1 MKLVELLARE
11 LKEWPERTVEYVQG
25 EDGCWPLSFSGARF
39 EDSTWILK
47 AGQTTGS
54 RGDVLHI
61 DMASDYKKAR
71 VTRAQWQAERDR
83 QKGGEWKRHRGN
95 KLPIDGGLYIE
106 AKLRCGDIQRGYAQ
120 DFIWPH
126 SACDVE
132 VNLMKYRVISQPQV
146 EEVEVNVRVDSSV
159 NVEYA
164 FGAPDADMSKLDWRA
179 LGACNLD
186 SIEFPTK
193 GEIIHGPISMGD
205 EVIAPSHPKWGQ
217 VDGPLLWR
225 DTVNELDAYIEEFT
239 REREALINRL
249 ALEGF
254 ALIEKINLNL
264 DKIDATLDMSD
275 WRNWK
280 VGDLVTS
287 KVDYNH
293 QFTKGKKYKVT
304 GTNMYLGE
312 KRVSVESDDKGK
324 ANGWLANQFEFHS
337 RP

>member
-1 MKLVELLARE
+1 MKLVEILAKKLDVWPTGAAIAVQDGDARKTVKFGSKHANPSIALMG
-11 LKEWPERTVEYVQG
+11 LKDVWQARDWEYTHQS
-25 EDGCWPLSFSGARF
+25 DFDHSSL
-39 EDSTWILK
+39 
-47 AGQTTGS
+47 
-54 RGDVLHI
+54 
-61 DMASDYKKAR
+61 ASDWKTAIVTKKH
-71 VTRAQWQAERDR
+71 WQAERDR
-83 QKGGEWKRHRGN
+83 QTGGEWKRHRGGKCPVDSQTVVEIRQRN
-95 KLPIDGGLYIE
+95 
-106 AKLRCGDIQRGYAQ
+106 GDIEKFTANGFMWDHNGQK
-120 DFIWPH
+120 DDIM
-126 SACDVE
+126 S
-132 VNLMKYRVISQPQV
+132 YRVISQPQA
-146 EEVEVNVRVDSSV
+146 EEVEMIHSQESL
-159 NVEYA
+159 
-164 FGAPDADMSKLDWRA
+164 KRA
-179 LGACNLD
+179 EINLMG
-186 SIEFPTK
+186 ITEGTFTQ
-193 GEIIHGPISMGD
+193 GPISLD
-205 EVIAPSHPKWGQ
+205 NEVIYPAGPEWHTNQ
-217 VDGPLLWR
+217 IDGPIKWR